1 MFVQI
6 VYDCCMKT
14 INISL
19 PAELK
24 NQADEL
30 VTGGFYASLSDL
42 VRDSVRKTI
51 QRAKYDLWAK
61 QAKLEEKNG
70 EATIL
75 SSSEDIEAFIESL

>member
-1 MFVQI
+1 
-6 VYDCCMKT
+6 MKT

-30 VTGGFYASLSDL
+30 VSGGFYASFSDL

-61 QAKLEEKNG
+61 EAKLEEKNG